1 MGVRGLQSYIR
12 QYSTQRT
19 LEFLLDPQ
27 QKGLTI
33 GIDISFYMY
42 RWQADIE
49 RIVEFLKKL
58 QSNGHHILLA
68 FDGRAE
74 DGKQWEAQRRREIRD
89 QELKSADA
97 LIELLKDENLSENE
111 RFLIEQRLADHQRKG
126 WTLTREMR
134 LAIKERLYI
143 EKFPI
148 VKAKGEADGFLAAAS
163 YVGDLDIVISGDMD
177 LIAMGAQIM
186 WAPVDDGTS
195 FNEYR
200 RDTILQELKMS
211 DWQFRSMCAICFTEA
226 SLEQNPFPI
235 QQAHQLLKVFRSLDK
250 LKEKYPTHL
259 KVWPDETHIFYRPV
273 DKVLPWLRDDQE
285 QIYTAFLN
293 REEMPYL

>member
-19 LEFLLDPQ
+19 LDFLLDPQ
-27 QKGLTI
+27 QKGLAI

-49 RIVEFLKKL
+49 RIVAFLKKL

-89 QELKSADA
+89 QELKSAEA
-97 LIELLKDENLSENE
+97 LMELLKDQNLSENE

-134 LAIKERLYI
+134 LAIKERLFI

-186 WAPVDDGTS
+186 WAPVDDGTH

-200 RDTILQELKMS
+200 RDVILQELKMS

-250 LKEKYPTHL
+250 LKEKYPNHL

-273 DKVLPWLRDDQE
+273 DKVIPWLREDQE
-285 QIYTAFLN
+285 QIYKAFLN

>member
-1 MGVRGLQSYIR
+1 MGIRGLQSYIR
-12 QYSTQRT
+12 QYSSPRT
-19 LEFLLDPQ
+19 LEFLLDPK
-27 QKGLTI
+27 QKGLAI

-89 QELKSADA
+89 QETKSADA
-97 LIELLKDENLSENE
+97 LAELLKDPNLCENE
-111 RFLIEQRLADHQRKG
+111 RFLIEQRLAEHQRKG

-163 YVGDLDIVISGDMD
+163 YIGDLDIVISGDMD

-186 WAPVDDGTS
+186 WAPVEDGTN

-211 DWQFRSMCAICFTEA
+211 DWQFRSMCAICFTET

-250 LKEKYPTHL
+250 LKEKYPNHL

-273 DKVLPWLRDDQE
+273 DSAIPWLRDDQE
-285 QIYTAFLN
+285 PIYKAFLN
-293 REEMPYL
+293 RQPMEYT